1 MRTLPRSELQAPLP
15 RSQIDVVAGAVDP
28 GSSAKVIHCSTG
40 VTPTCRGYRLASRI
54 FTAPQICPVH
64 ERHVR
69 RPGWT
74 ELFFDLVFAAVI
86 AQLSAPLDHDY
97 SPFGIARFTFLLA
110 LVFLAWFG
118 YTTFATQFAVDDAVQ
133 RALIVAQIFFV
144 AVMAANATDALSSRD
159 AAGFGA
165 AYGGVRAILALQY
178 ARVIRSPEAGTLVR
192 RRIVGLVAA
201 AILWTA
207 SALLSPPHR
216 YVGWGFALLIDI
228 GNSWPAS
235 RSTMVSPPGATHFPE
250 RFGLLTIILL
260 GEFVA
265 SVMRGIE
272 SQMGWSFLAASAA
285 VLSLALG
292 FTIWSAY
299 SDGAM
304 GWEARHVRS
313 HRDVVRLRA
322 WIALHFALFLG
333 IGVLGVGVRRAIA
346 LAPGGHFSDQEQWI
360 ICAAAAG
367 IILVIMGI
375 AATSEQHAR
384 RRVWVWISQV
394 SIAFATL
401 GLATLSAQIIATA
414 VSLLLFLCFATQTAV
429 LLTNHRLAALER
441 CDAFSANSAVSN

>member
-1 MRTLPRSELQAPLP
+1 MSA
-15 RSQIDVVAGAVDP
+15 VA
-28 GSSAKVIHCSTG
+28 SAKEADSSSLIVATITS
-40 VTPTCRGYRLASRI
+40 RLFS
-54 FTAPQICPVH
+54 APQIYPAH

-69 RPGWT
+69 RPDWT
-74 ELFFDLVFAAVI
+74 ELFFDLVFAAAI

-97 SPFGIARFTFLLA
+97 SLLGIVRFAFLLA

-118 YTTFATQFAVDDAVQ
+118 YAAFATQFAIDDAVQ
-133 RALIVAQIFFV
+133 RALIVVQIFFV

-165 AYGGVRAILALQY
+165 AYGAVRAILALQY
-178 ARVIRSPEAGTLVR
+178 VRVIRSPDAGTLVR

-201 AILWTA
+201 AILWAA
-207 SALLSPPHR
+207 SALLSPPQR
-216 YVGWGFALLIDI
+216 YVGWGIALLIDI

-292 FTIWSAY
+292 FTIWSCY

-304 GWEARHVRS
+304 GWETRHVRR
-313 HRDVVRLRA
+313 HKDVVRLRV
-322 WIALHFALFLG
+322 WIAVHFALFLG

-346 LAPGGHFSDQEQWI
+346 LPPGGHFSNQEQWI
-360 ICAAAAG
+360 VCAAAAG

-375 AATSEQHAR
+375 AATSERHVRSGR
-384 RRVWVWISQV
+384 RSVWLSQAG
-394 SIAFATL
+394 IALGALTL
-401 GLATLSAQIIATA
+401 APLSTQIIATGI
-414 VSLLLFLCFATQTAV
+414 LLLLLLCFAVQIVV
-429 LLTNHRLAALER
+429 LIANRRLLAGLGESGWPRSTPPATT
-441 CDAFSANSAVSN
+441 SHS

>member
-1 MRTLPRSELQAPLP
+1 MRISPKSEQQAPLP
-15 RSQIDVVAGAVDP
+15 RSETDVVAGGVDP
-28 GSSAKVIHCSTG
+28 GRIVQPPAGVIATG
-40 VTPTCRGYRLASRI
+40 YSFGSRL
-54 FTAPQICPVH
+54 FQAPEICPAH

-74 ELFFDLVFAAVI
+74 ELFFDLVFAAAI

-97 SPFGIARFTFLLA
+97 SVFGIARFAFLLV

-118 YTTFATQFAVDDAVQ
+118 YTAFATQFDVDDVVQ
-133 RALIVAQIFFV
+133 RALLIVQIFLV

-178 ARVIRSPEAGTLVR
+178 ARLIRLPETATLVR
-192 RRIVGLVAA
+192 RRIIGLVAA
-201 AILWTA
+201 AFLWA
-207 SALLSPPHR
+207 GSALFPAPYR
-216 YVGWGFALLIDI
+216 YVGWALALLIDI
-228 GNSWPAS
+228 ANSWPTS
-235 RSTMVSPPGATHFPE
+235 RITMVSPPGAAHFPE

-292 FTIWSAY
+292 FAIWSGY

-304 GWEARHVRS
+304 GWETRHVRS
-313 HRDVVRLRA
+313 HKDVMRLRS
-322 WIALHFALFLG
+322 WIAFHFALFLG
-333 IGVLGVGVRRAIA
+333 ISILGVGARRAIA
-346 LAPGGHFSDQEQWI
+346 LPPGGHFGAEEQWI
-360 ICAAAAG
+360 ICSATAG

-375 AATSEQHAR
+375 AATSEHHVRSQR
-384 RRVWVWISQV
+384 KWVWLSQV
-394 SIAFATL
+394 VIALVAVV
-401 GLATLSAQIIATA
+401 LAPFSPQIIATA
-414 VSLLLFLCFATQTAV
+414 LLLLLFLCFMAQTAV
-429 LLTNHRLAALER
+429 LM
-441 CDAFSANSAVSN
+441 ANRRP

>member
-1 MRTLPRSELQAPLP
+1 MTRLFT
-15 RSQIDVVAGAVDP
+15 
-28 GSSAKVIHCSTG
+28 
-40 VTPTCRGYRLASRI
+40 VTNP
-54 FTAPQICPVH
+54 CPAN

-74 ELFFDLVFAAVI
+74 ELFFDLVFAAAI

-97 SPFGIARFTFLLA
+97 SLFGIARFTFLLA

-133 RALIVAQIFFV
+133 RALMVAQIFFV

-178 ARVIRSPEAGTLVR
+178 ARVIRSPAAGTLVR

-207 SALLSPPHR
+207 SALLSPPQR

-292 FTIWSAY
+292 FAIWSGY

-304 GWEARHVRS
+304 GWETRHVRS
-313 HRDVVRLRA
+313 HRDVVRLRG

-333 IGVLGVGVRRAIA
+333 ISVLGVGVRRAIA
-346 LAPGGHFSDQEQWI
+346 LRPGGHFGPEEQWI
-360 ICAAAAG
+360 ICSATAG
-367 IILVIMGI
+367 IIFVIMGI
-375 AATSEQHAR
+375 AATSERHAR
-384 RRVWVWISQV
+384 SRRLWLWLSQAG
-394 SIAFATL
+394 IA
-401 GLATLSAQIIATA
+401 LAALALAPLSSQIIATA
-414 VSLLLFLCFATQTAV
+414 LLLFLFFCFIAQTG
-429 LLTNHRLAALER
+429 LLVGSRQL
-441 CDAFSANSAVSN
+441 

>member
-1 MRTLPRSELQAPLP
+1 MRTLPKPEPLALLPLLQT
-15 RSQIDVVAGAVDP
+15 DVVTGGVDP
-28 GSSAKVIHCSTG
+28 GGATTPAGAGVIAAGCS
-40 VTPTCRGYRLASRI
+40 LASRLFSAPKI
-54 FTAPQICPVH
+54 CTAQ
-64 ERHVR
+64 ERHFR
-69 RPGWT
+69 RPTWT
-74 ELFFDLVFAAVI
+74 DLFFDLVFAAAI

-97 SPFGIARFTFLLA
+97 SLHGIARFAFLLA

-118 YTTFATQFAVDDAVQ
+118 YTAFSTQFAVDDVVE
-133 RALIVAQIFFV
+133 RVLMVAQVFLV

-178 ARVIRSPEAGTLVR
+178 ARVVAGGVDPGGPASPRPATALVKQ
-192 RRIVGLVAA
+192 RITGLCVVVVLWVVAA
-201 AILWTA
+201 
-207 SALLSPPHR
+207 LLPVPYR
-216 YVGWGFALLIDI
+216 YLGWAVALLIDI

-292 FTIWSAY
+292 FAIWSCY

-304 GWEARHVRS
+304 GWQARHVRS
-313 HRDVVRLRA
+313 HKDVVRLRT

-333 IGVLGVGVRRAIA
+333 IGTLGVGVRRAIA
-346 LAPGGHFSDQEQWI
+346 LPAGEHFSEAEQWI
-360 ICAAAAG
+360 ICSATAC
-367 IILVIMGI
+367 IVLVIMGI
-375 AATSEQHAR
+375 AATSEQHAGR
-384 RRVWVWISQV
+384 RLWVWVSQV
-394 SIAFATL
+394 SVAFATL
-401 GLATLSAQIIATA
+401 ALAALSAQIIATA
-414 VSLLLFLCFATQTAV
+414 LLLLLFLCFVAQIAV
-429 LLTNHRLAALER
+429 LV
-441 CDAFSANSAVSN
+441 ANRQL

>member
-1 MRTLPRSELQAPLP
+1 M
-15 RSQIDVVAGAVDP
+15 
-28 GSSAKVIHCSTG
+28 
-40 VTPTCRGYRLASRI
+40 
-54 FTAPQICPVH
+54 H
-64 ERHVR
+64 ERHAR

-74 ELFFDLVFAAVI
+74 DLFFDLVFAAAI

-97 SPFGIARFTFLLA
+97 SLFGIARFTFLLA

-133 RALIVAQIFFV
+133 RALMVAQIFFV

-207 SALLSPPHR
+207 SALLSPPQR

-292 FTIWSAY
+292 FAIWSGY
-299 SDGAM
+299 SDGAA
-304 GWEARHVRS
+304 GWEVRHVRS
-313 HRDVVRLRA
+313 TRDVIQLRV
-322 WIALHFALFLG
+322 WIALHFLLFLG
-333 IGVLGVGVRRAIA
+333 IGVLGVGARRGIA
-346 LAPGGHFSDQEQWI
+346 LPPGGHFDVTEQSL
-360 ICAAAAG
+360 ICLATAG
-367 IILVIMGI
+367 IVLVIMGI
-375 AATSEQHAR
+375 AATSERHAR
-384 RRVWVWISQV
+384 SRRQWVWLSQAG
-394 SIAFATL
+394 IALVA
-401 GLATLSAQIIATA
+401 LALAPLSSQIIATA
-414 VSLLLFLCFATQTAV
+414 LLLLLFFCFIAQTR
-429 LLTNHRLAALER
+429 LLVGSRQL
-441 CDAFSANSAVSN
+441 

>member
-1 MRTLPRSELQAPLP
+1 MRILPKLEPQAQLV
-15 RSQIDVVAGAVDP
+15 RSQIDVVAG
-28 GSSAKVIHCSTG
+28 SAELDV
-40 VTPTCRGYRLASRI
+40 VEETPAGYSFASLFR
-54 FTAPQICPVH
+54 APQVCSIH
-64 ERHVR
+64 ERHAR

-74 ELFFDLVFAAVI
+74 DLFFDLVFAAAI
-86 AQLSAPLDHDY
+86 AQLGAPLDHDY
-97 SPFGIARFTFLLA
+97 SLYGIARFAFLLA

-118 YTTFATQFAVDDAVQ
+118 YTAFSTQFAVDDVVE
-133 RALIVAQIFFV
+133 RVLIVAQVFLV
-144 AVMAANATDALSSRD
+144 AVMAANATDALSSSD

-178 ARVIRSPEAGTLVR
+178 ARVAGVSGSGTLVR
-192 RRIVGLVAA
+192 RRIGGLCVAVVVWVGA
-201 AILWTA
+201 
-207 SALLSPPHR
+207 ALLPLPYR
-216 YVGWGFALLIDI
+216 YAGWAVALLIDL

-235 RSTMVSPPGATHFPE
+235 RSTTASPPGATHFPE

-292 FTIWSAY
+292 FTIWSSY

-346 LAPGGHFSDQEQWI
+346 LPPGGHFSDPGTMDHLRGNRRYHPGDHGNCRYVGATCPVRPPERLALPSWD
-360 ICAAAAG
+360 CAG
-367 IILVIMGI
+367 R
-375 AATSEQHAR
+375 SHAR
-384 RRVWVWISQV
+384 ATEYADHRHRHFVAPSPLLRR
-394 SIAFATL
+394 
-401 GLATLSAQIIATA
+401 
-414 VSLLLFLCFATQTAV
+414 
-429 LLTNHRLAALER
+429 
-441 CDAFSANSAVSN
+441 ANSGADCEPPTVAGRGESGWPRSTPPATTSHS

>member
-1 MRTLPRSELQAPLP
+1 MTRLFT
-15 RSQIDVVAGAVDP
+15 VANP
-28 GSSAKVIHCSTG
+28 
-40 VTPTCRGYRLASRI
+40 
-54 FTAPQICPVH
+54 CPAD

-74 ELFFDLVFAAVI
+74 ELFFDLVFAAAI
-86 AQLSAPLDHDY
+86 AQLGAPLDHDY
-97 SPFGIARFTFLLA
+97 SIFGIARFAFLLA

-118 YTTFATQFAVDDAVQ
+118 YTAFATQFAVDDAVE

-178 ARVIRSPEAGTLVR
+178 ARVIRLPEAGTLVR
-192 RRIVGLVAA
+192 RRIVGLFSA

-207 SALLSPPHR
+207 AALLSPPQR
-216 YVGWGFALLIDI
+216 YVGWGIALLIDI

-272 SQMGWSFLAASAA
+272 SQMGWSFLAASSA

-292 FTIWSAY
+292 FTIWSSY

-304 GWEARHVRS
+304 GWEGRHVRS
-313 HRDVVRLRA
+313 HRDVVRLPA

-375 AATSEQHAR
+375 AATSERHVRSGR
-384 RRVWVWISQV
+384 RSVWLSQAG
-394 SIAFATL
+394 IALGALTL
-401 GLATLSAQIIATA
+401 APLSTQIIATGI
-414 VSLLLFLCFATQTAV
+414 LLLLLLCFAAQIVV
-429 LLTNHRLAALER
+429 LIANRLLLAGLAESGWPRSTPAATT
-441 CDAFSANSAVSN
+441 SHS

>member
-1 MRTLPRSELQAPLP
+1 MEPQAQLV
-15 RSQIDVVAGAVDP
+15 RSQSNPVAGGVDP
-28 GSSAKVIHCSTG
+28 GRVITHVRAGVIATG
-40 VTPTCRGYRLASRI
+40 YSLGSRLFQAPKICRDD
-54 FTAPQICPVH
+54 
-64 ERHVR
+64 ERHAR
-69 RPGWT
+69 RPTWT
-74 ELFFDLVFAAVI
+74 DLFFDLVFAAAI

-97 SPFGIARFTFLLA
+97 SFYGIARFAFLLA

-118 YTTFATQFAVDDAVQ
+118 YTAFSTQFAVDDVVE
-133 RALIVAQIFFV
+133 RVLIVAQVFLV
-144 AVMAANATDALSSRD
+144 AVMAANASDALNSRD

-178 ARVIRSPEAGTLVR
+178 ARVAWVSGSGPLVR
-192 RRIVGLVAA
+192 RRIGGLCVAVVVWVGA
-201 AILWTA
+201 
-207 SALLSPPHR
+207 ALLPLPYR
-216 YVGWGFALLIDI
+216 YAGWVVALLIDL

-235 RSTMVSPPGATHFPE
+235 RSTTASPPGATHFPE

-265 SVMRGIE
+265 SVMRGIG

-292 FTIWSAY
+292 FTIWSSY

-346 LAPGGHFSDQEQWI
+346 LAPGGHFTASEQWI

-375 AATSEQHAR
+375 AATSERHAR
-384 RRVWVWISQV
+384 SGRRSVWLSQAG
-394 SIAFATL
+394 IALGALTL
-401 GLATLSAQIIATA
+401 APTNTQIIATCI
-414 VSLLLFLCFATQTAV
+414 LLLLLLCFVAQIAV
-429 LLTNHRLAALER
+429 LTLDRQP
-441 CDAFSANSAVSN
+441 